1 MKKILAIAGNVI
13 KELFRRKDFYFIL
26 TLLVAIV
33 VYAGSFS
40 FGGEKD
46 FSRYYKEI
54 VLSMVYIFSVII
66 AVSFAAREIPQE
78 IESKNIYP
86 LLAKPVGRGGFIFG
100 KFLGTA
106 FISIISLSLFYFVF
120 IVSLLLRKDFST
132 PWVML
137 FEGYYLQAL
146 LLLFISSI
154 TIFLSLF
161 LTPSANISVS
171 LLLYFSSSW
180 FGITVPGYIFLPHME
195 LFDIKEKIIHTQDII
210 PGWII
215 LFLSVYAAC
224 YALLFLYASYL
235 VFRKRDL

>member
-1 MKKILAIAGNVI
+1 MKKILAISGNVI
-13 KELFRRKDFYFIL
+13 KELLRRKDFYFIL
-26 TLLVAIV
+26 VLFVAV
-33 VYAGSFS
+33 AVYAGSLS
-40 FGGEKD
+40 FGGESG
-46 FSRYYKEI
+46 FGRYYKEI

-66 AVSFAAREIPQE
+66 AVSFASREIPLE

-100 KFLGTA
+100 KFLGTV
-106 FISIISLSLFYFVF
+106 FISLISLSMFYLVFVA
-120 IVSLLLRKDFST
+120 SLLIRKVFST
-132 PWVML
+132 PWAL
-137 FEGYYLQAL
+137 IFEGYYLHAL

-154 TIFLSLF
+154 SIFLSLF

-171 LLLYFSSSW
+171 LLLYFGSSW
-180 FGITVPGYIFLPHME
+180 FGISAPGYIFLPHME
-195 LFDIKEKIIHTQDII
+195 LFDIKEKIIHTQEII

-215 LFLSVYAAC
+215 LFLSVYAVC